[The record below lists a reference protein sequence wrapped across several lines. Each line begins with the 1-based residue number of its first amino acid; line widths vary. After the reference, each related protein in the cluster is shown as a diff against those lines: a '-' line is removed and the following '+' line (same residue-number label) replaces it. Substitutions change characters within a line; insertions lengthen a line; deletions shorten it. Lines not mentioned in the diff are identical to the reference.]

1 MRLFEASCYQC
12 KQLVEWM
19 AGIRKGS
26 CSGSVHSLSGVFF
39 FFFAPCLHWL
49 DKPSDWSFTRLLKST
64 EVGTT
69 HLIFKIFLLLTPPQS
84 SQTNQKDAT
93 VTWWHS
99 QNPSSW
105 APRHH
110 FEGYKA
116 KPCDIWTASKS
127 PPWHAG
133 LLQGEWLLSML
144 PQQPPPPGWATLT
157 SQNTLTLN
165 WMHFVVVVVIIFSSL
180 TWLCSLS
187 IQMCHRLEVQNQ
199 FWEKWTA
206 WKPS

>member
-1 MRLFEASCYQC
+1 MSSFLLCYFLQGTIAGVFFSLSLC
-12 KQLVEWM
+12 GEWFSTQY
-19 AGIRKGS
+19 KKWS
-26 CSGSVHSLSGVFF
+26 CSFQIIARRIFLNEAFWGFLLSMQAIGGVGGWHQERQLLRLGAFSEWSFF

-144 PQQPPPPGWATLT
+144 PQQPPPPDEL
-157 SQNTLTLN
+157 L
-165 WMHFVVVVVIIFSSL
+165 
-180 TWLCSLS
+180 
-187 IQMCHRLEVQNQ
+187 
-199 FWEKWTA
+199 
-206 WKPS
+206 